1 LVYSGFGLDNAC
13 FAIGNGIV
21 QNFAENKGEITGISF
36 QKVDD
41 HEGIVQAI
49 FDSNSFS
56 QVNWENAST
65 RNRQQNYF
73 HLDEPVFAPIF
84 VLLTKKNVQM

>member
-1 LVYSGFGLDNAC
+1 LIYDFSYRIGGQNAC
-13 FAIGNGIV
+13 FAIGNGTV

-49 FDSNSFS
+49 FDSNNFS

-73 HLDEPVFAPIF
+73 HLDEPVFAPI
-84 VLLTKKNVQM
+84 